1 MPIVPLL
8 LVVESQVRSMSPLLC
23 GLAAVHVLCL
33 AAASLARLGE
43 GTRHE
48 RIAQAGCLAA
58 LGGMGCVCGMSL
70 RCGPGFAAFSGVTL
84 AVMTIV
90 AVADFG
96 ASPKAA
102 DGEG

>member
-1 MPIVPLL
+1 MRSSVTAKPAAFTLIEL
-8 LVVESQVRSMSPLLC
+8 LVVIAIIGVLVGLL
-23 GLAAVHVLCL
+23 LPAVQQ
-33 AAASLARLGE
+33 AREASRRVSCQNHLR
-43 GTRHE
+43 
-48 RIAQAGCLAA
+48 QAA
-58 LGGMGCVCGMSL
+58 LGVMGCVCGMSL